1 MEFKTHFYMDNG
13 IQNTFL
19 ENNETNMKSNINMFK
34 YEWMAR
40 NGVNPQ
46 QCKPAHLKPT
56 FSE

>member
-1 MEFKTHFYMDNG
+1 MDNG